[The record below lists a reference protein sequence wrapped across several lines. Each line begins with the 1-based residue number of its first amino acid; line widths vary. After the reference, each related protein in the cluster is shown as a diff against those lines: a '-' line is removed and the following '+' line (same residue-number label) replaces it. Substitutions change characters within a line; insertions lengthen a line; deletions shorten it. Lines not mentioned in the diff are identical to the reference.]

1 MSEPLPKSREHVR
14 IHPTADVSDQAI
26 IGEGTSIWH
35 ECQVREGAHIGAN
48 CNLGKGVYI
57 DFDVHIGDNCKIQNR
72 SSIYHGTT
80 IADGV
85 FVGPHVI
92 FTNDKRPRA
101 INPDGTVKS
110 NDDWEVGPISVHS
123 GASLGAG
130 CIILPDVTIGEF
142 ALVGSGAVVTRDVPA
157 YGIVVGN
164 PARLMG
170 YACACASRLKR
181 ENDGYECPACG
192 RCYSLEDD
200 VLRLIQ
206 TEKEDGE

>member
-1 MSEPLPKSREHVR
+1 MSSHPNVR

-35 ECQVREGAHIGAN
+35 ECQVRERAHIGTG
-48 CNLGKGVYI
+48 CNLGKSVYV
-57 DFDVHIGDNCKIQNR
+57 DFDVQIGDNCKIQNR

-80 IADGV
+80 LADGV

-101 INPDGTVKS
+101 INPDGSIKS
-110 NDDWEVGPISVHS
+110 DDDWEIGPIHVKR

-130 CIILPDVTIGEF
+130 SIILPGVNIGEF
-142 ALVGSGAVVTRDVPA
+142 ALVGSGAVVTRDVPD

-164 PARLMG
+164 PARLVG
-170 YACACASRLKR
+170 HACACGTKLDVVESEHK
-181 ENDGYECPACG
+181 CPACG
-192 RCYSLEDD
+192 RIYLEENGT
-200 VLRLIQ
+200 LRAELL
-206 TEKEDGE
+206 EEGNS